1 MNCTVRKIQLTWGRR
16 CVHTAA
22 AESSGTGERS
32 GAGEGREKKTE
43 LASLQS
49 YFLCT
54 ILVCFRQERK
64 NWKYWKEERAQNI
77 WHKRKKYKQ
86 NKETLNL
93 RATVQGCISEQRCD
107 CVCPLPSHTHK
118 QIKKSRKMLVAKRFY
133 GQKKS
138 GEERRG
144 EERRGE
150 ERRGEERM
158 HNKSLTFW
166 HCSSCGAACQC
177 FFFWVLTFSV
187 SPKRRD
193 QSPTSSLIRAAY
205 HTLSSSY
212 KHALPPLS
220 FTHFLTAQ
228 ERNETQIEIQRGGK
242 VETEIRRES
251 GVCAYVCACA
261 ECVWAVSRSIW
272 GCHLRLRLLGVE
284 PGFGNLPTHASHTNW
299 TGK

>member
-1 MNCTVRKIQLTWGRR
+1 MARKGL
-16 CVHTAA
+16 
-22 AESSGTGERS
+22 
-32 GAGEGREKKTE
+32 
-43 LASLQS
+43 
-49 YFLCT
+49 
-54 ILVCFRQERK
+54 
-64 NWKYWKEERAQNI
+64 
-77 WHKRKKYKQ
+77 
-86 NKETLNL
+86 
-93 RATVQGCISEQRCD
+93 
-107 CVCPLPSHTHK
+107 
-118 QIKKSRKMLVAKRFY
+118 
-133 GQKKS
+133 
-138 GEERRG
+138 ERRG

-150 ERRGEERM
+150 ERRGEERRGCTINLS
-158 HNKSLTFW
+158 HSDTAPPVVLRV
-166 HCSSCGAACQC
+166 SA
-177 FFFWVLTFSV
+177 FFGVLSFSV

-212 KHALPPLS
+212 KHALPSLS

-284 PGFGNLPTHASHTNW
+284 PGFGNQPTHASHTNW
-299 TGK
+299 IGK